1 MNEFA
6 GTLFPTPELAAKAA
20 ISQWATA
27 GGLNGHKTAI
37 EFLRD
42 EVDSTIDE
50 MMESWEITDETFGI
64 SRDELIALAAGVAA
78 DLERELQE
86 EDDEG

>member
-20 ISQWATA
+20 IAQWATA
-27 GGLNGHKTAI
+27 GGQNNHSAAI

-42 EVDSTIDE
+42 DATIDE
-50 MMESWEITDETFGI
+50 MMEAWGITEDTFGLT
-64 SRDELIALAAGVAA
+64 RDELISLAAGVAA